1 MRIIP
6 NNSDSDSNLSA
17 DSDASARTFGY
28 LLVVFLFFV
37 VGGWAVLAPIESAA
51 LATGIVQVEG
61 KRKLIQ
67 PFEGGIVAKI

>member
-37 VGGWAVLAPIESAA
+37 VGGWAVLAPIECRLSYGDRASR
-51 LATGIVQVEG
+51 G
-61 KRKLIQ
+61 KT
-67 PFEGGIVAKI
+67 